1 MVKFVL
7 FCLLNSIFVQ
17 ASERLNQSLLDLR
30 AELQSEADIFE
41 TQRTRL
47 SSSLQSEAIKKG
59 ELEADIER
67 LEFKR
72 KELKKGLG
80 EKKNIVGGEDLLE
93 FSGQE
98 ETIKTSLDQLKDYIQ
113 SSSPFKVKERLA
125 DIENLKQEKTEK
137 KVTSAEYLSRYWKIL
152 QREIRLSE
160 SIEIHKSLI
169 TLGSEQVQ
177 VEILKIG
184 AFQSYFLSPE
194 GVAGYF
200 KFNKT
205 NNEWMALEFKD
216 TKASALVKKLY
227 SARKKQIKDG
237 VFDLPLPA
245 FFIKGDKNV

>member
-1 MVKFVL
+1 MLKVIL
-7 FCLLNSIFVQ
+7 LCLTFSSLVQ
-17 ASERLNQSLLDLR
+17 ANQGLDQRLLDLR
-30 AELQSEADIFE
+30 TELQSEADIFE

-72 KELKKGLG
+72 KELEKGLR
-80 EKKNIVGGEDLLE
+80 EKKNIIGGTDLTE

-98 ETIKTSLDQLKDYIQ
+98 KTVESSLDQLKTYIL
-113 SSSPFKVKERLA
+113 SSSPFKVDERIA
-125 DIENLKQEKTEK
+125 DIEKLKQDKIEK
-137 KVTSAEYLSRYWKIL
+137 KVTSAEYLNRYWKIL

-169 TLGSEQVQ
+169 TLGSERVQ

-184 AFQSYFLSPE
+184 AFQSYFLSSD
-194 GVAGYF
+194 GVTGYF
-200 KFNKT
+200 KF
-205 NNEWMALEFKD
+205 D
-216 TKASALVKKLY
+216 KASEQWIAEEFTDSKSSSLVKKLY

-237 VFDLPLPA
+237 VLNLPLPA
-245 FFIKGDKNV
+245 FFIKGGKSV

>member
-1 MVKFVL
+1 VFKFILFVL
-7 FCLLNSIFVQ
+7 INSSFVQ
-17 ASERLNQSLLDLR
+17 ASEGLNQSLLDLR

-72 KELKKGLG
+72 KELQKGLS
-80 EKKNIVGGEDLLE
+80 EKKNIVGGQDLTE
-93 FSGQE
+93 FLGQE
-98 ETIKTSLDQLKDYIQ
+98 QTIESSLDQLKNYIQ
-113 SSSPFKVKERLA
+113 SSSPFKVKERIV
-125 DIENLKQEKTEK
+125 DIKKLKQDKAEK

-169 TLGSEQVQ
+169 TLNNEQVQ

-194 GVAGYF
+194 GLAGFF
-200 KFNKT
+200 KYNKKDNT
-205 NNEWMALEFKD
+205 WTAYEFKD
-216 TKASALVKKLY
+216 SKSSTLVKKLY

-237 VFDLPLPA
+237 VLELPLPT
-245 FFIKGDKNV
+245 FFTKGGKSV